1 MCAAFTQSSW
11 VSPLSAAPSAR
22 LAACTRRTAAPVSS
36 RVREAATRVTV
47 VFGGGGGGRAAS
59 GTVGEA
65 GGGWPPPSCR
75 RAGADC
81 ACGSGVVSLRPGV
94 PGSSRWSSARRRRAP
109 GRLAGTC
116 PSSPTNLTAG
126 PVRIWDDGRVSE
138 PFPPGDVLLAAVDV
152 ARAAAVETAGDP
164 GLVGEHL
171 G

>member
-59 GTVGEA
+59 GTVGEGGGGGGGA
-65 GGGWPPPSCR
+65 GGGGGGGGGGGPPPSCR
-75 RAGADC
+75 RPAADC

-94 PGSSRWSSARRRRAP
+94 PGSSRWS
-109 GRLAGTC
+109 
-116 PSSPTNLTAG
+116 
-126 PVRIWDDGRVSE
+126 
-138 PFPPGDVLLAAVDV
+138 
-152 ARAAAVETAGDP
+152 
-164 GLVGEHL
+164 
-171 G
+171 